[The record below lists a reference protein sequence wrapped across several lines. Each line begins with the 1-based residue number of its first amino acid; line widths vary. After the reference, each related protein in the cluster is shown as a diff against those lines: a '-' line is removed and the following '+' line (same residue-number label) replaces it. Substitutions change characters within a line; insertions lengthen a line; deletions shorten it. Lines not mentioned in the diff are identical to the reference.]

1 MESSTLCK
9 DAKTEHKGKCS
20 NPSLP
25 NPTKATNAMEELER
39 KNKGGGQPMTPR
51 SRSNGFPS
59 LRGGIDWWSCRSR
72 SPLLNP
78 SKICKNHWRK
88 ERGSK
93 LKRFNNGGE
102 RKAQEHTRNPRKP
115 LGEEAPFIEN

>member
-9 DAKTEHKGKCS
+9 DAKQEHKGKCS

-39 KNKGGGQPMTPR
+39 KNKGGGQPMNPR
-51 SRSNGFPS
+51 SRSNEFPS

-72 SPLLNP
+72 SPLPNP
-78 SKICKNHWRK
+78 SKNARIIGGKR
-88 ERGSK
+88 EGASSRG
-93 LKRFNNGGE
+93 
-102 RKAQEHTRNPRKP
+102 AQEHTRNPRKP
-115 LGEEAPFIEN
+115 LGKKALL